1 MLKCPASWGFS
12 SVVLVPRSF
21 RPNRQRNTRFCQRQG
36 KMRDFYRHGPSTKVW
51 LPIYYFWRFQ
61 NYLRRKVRIERMI
74 TIQKKPTSLEDAT
87 QSSNNVPCSSSLS
100 LSPLPDLV
108 WAMSSRQ
115 VVESHREDWPG
126 LWNVPDIAFREFQ
139 RKILISKS
147 SAWTIKAGL
156 DRQYSIGTIKKVRS
170 RMISI
175 DASELCLS
183 LFL

>member
-1 MLKCPASWGFS
+1 MRLFLYLFREVFGPTDKETQDFVKDRGKCETFIDMDLRQKSGF
-12 SVVLVPRSF
+12 L
-21 RPNRQRNTRFCQRQG
+21 
-36 KMRDFYRHGPSTKVW
+36 YH
-51 LPIYYFWRFQ
+51 FWRFQ
-61 NYLRRKVRIERMI
+61 NYLRRKVRIERKI
-74 TIQKKPTSLEDAT
+74 KIQKKPTSLENAT
-87 QSSNNVPCSSSLS
+87 QSFNNVPCSSSLS

-156 DRQYSIGTIKKVRS
+156 DRPYSIGTIKKVRS

>member
-36 KMRDFYRHGPSTKVW
+36 KMRDFYRHGLSTKVW
-51 LPIYYFWRFQ
+51 LPIPFLKVQ
-61 NYLRRKVRIERMI
+61 NYLRRKVRIERKI
-74 TIQKKPTSLEDAT
+74 KIQKKPTSLENAT

-156 DRQYSIGTIKKVRS
+156 DRPYSIGTIKKVRS
-170 RMISI
+170 RMLSI

>member
-36 KMRDFYRHGPSTKVW
+36 KCETFIDMDLRQKSGFLYH
-51 LPIYYFWRFQ
+51 FWRFQ
-61 NYLRRKVRIERMI
+61 NYLRRKVRIKRKI
-74 TIQKKPTSLEDAT
+74 KIQKKPISLEDAT
-87 QSSNNVPCSSSLS
+87 QSSNNVQCSSSLS

-156 DRQYSIGTIKKVRS
+156 DRPYSIGTIKKVRS